1 MVGDSWK
8 NLLDERGVQMN
19 FLGYLIIMAVFLGIS
34 WVIRIFISQDVSSRM
49 DRKVAEEKAGFCT
62 FPREMTGE

>member
-1 MVGDSWK
+1 
-8 NLLDERGVQMN
+8 MN
-19 FLGYLIIMAVFLGIS
+19 FLGYLIVMAVFLGIS
-34 WVIRIFISQDVSSRM
+34 WVIRIFISKDVSSRV